1 MAAVIVCCSLPPPPV
16 IVAVT
21 VMEYS
26 VPSSRPVSVYILS
39 LPGIPG
45 IMVVETGE
53 QSVSTLEYEIVYDA
67 AVKLCSSAHEMIRD
81 VVDKRLTDTLSP
93 SSKSRGK

>member
-1 MAAVIVCCSLPPPPV
+1 MELREREREINRRERRDKHTMCYVLYPIVAAVIVFCSLPPPPV

-53 QSVSTLEYEIVYDA
+53 QSVSTLE
-67 AVKLCSSAHEMIRD
+67 
-81 VVDKRLTDTLSP
+81 
-93 SSKSRGK
+93 